1 MLSLVTG
8 VGILTS
14 ALAGE
19 TASVG
24 IQDLLTEIKAESG
37 DAVVANEEV
46 AEPRR
51 RVSTWL
57 TERNLERHVCG
68 GSSLS
73 AGQYLLDIAEE
84 LEGRWN
90 SGYNKCDA
98 MKALILPKLRGC
110 LVSNSNPTMTLYAG
124 FTFDGSLIVK
134 GASAVGAYLDS
145 TGRTGCFSTTCWG
158 AGLNFGAGGGVVAG
172 LLLGDA
178 ANDFPGVGFGAE
190 FGGDFGP
197 GADFAGGAT
206 TSGIPYVEVS
216 VGHGIG
222 VAAGVHRCNTD
233 TELAN
238 QGTFFSS
245 WGLPGRR

>member
-1 MLSLVTG
+1 VTSWSTEQ
-8 VGILTS
+8 IL
-14 ALAGE
+14 
-19 TASVG
+19 
-24 IQDLLTEIKAESG
+24 Q
-37 DAVVANEEV
+37 
-46 AEPRR
+46 
-51 RVSTWL
+51 
-57 TERNLERHVCG
+57 RHICG
-68 GSSLS
+68 GSLN
-73 AGQYLLDIAEE
+73 AGQYLLDMAEE
-84 LEGRWN
+84 LPNW
-90 SGYNKCDA
+90 SDGYNKCDA